1 MGPPAAA
8 LKLDR
13 DRIDAPEQ
21 AVQTAGRMSLRAST
35 WLALSSSTLLILV
48 FSGQAQPGMRA
59 SAASP
64 CLKAPASL
72 VHSLKSGLKSNAR
85 GKLGTP
91 FAVKSRDRYTI
102 PRGLQAGVY
111 YVSAPV
117 RGFGVATWA
126 VSASAFRTGGGLII
140 GTGPVARR
148 VSVLGIDIPASTLR
162 LWGLRE
168 TANGYAPSRRCVT

>member
-1 MGPPAAA
+1 LSP
-8 LKLDR
+8 R
-13 DRIDAPEQ
+13 
-21 AVQTAGRMSLRAST
+21 AVT

-48 FSGQAQPGMRA
+48 FSAQAQPATGA
-59 SAASP
+59 TNASP

-72 VHSLKSGLKSNAR
+72 VRSLKSGLKSNAR

-91 FAVKSRDRYTI
+91 RAVKSHDQYTV

-126 VSASAFRTGGGLII
+126 VSASAFKTGGGLII
-140 GTGPVARR
+140 GVGPVARR
-148 VSVLGIDIPASTLR
+148 VSVDGIDIPADTLR

-168 TANGYAPSRRCVT
+168 IADGYAQSRRCVT